1 MIEHVVRG
9 ERPPRRVERVGDT
22 VRRPAYP
29 WTPAVQA
36 LLRHLETVG
45 FPYSPRVLGFDEQ
58 GREVLTFIEG
68 ESGQGA
74 WSKVVGE
81 DGLRSYARLLRDY
94 HRAVAGWRRDPDLLW
109 SSGIQEPAGQSG
121 STPSAVEEAP
131 SRGSAEPAQEP
142 AQEVV
147 CHGDFGPWNLV
158 WRGDEPVGILD
169 WDFAYPAPARRDV
182 VYAAE
187 YAAPFRSDE
196 ECRSLGFPAP
206 PDRRR
211 RLEVFAEAYG
221 LSSTAGLA
229 DDVHRTQRETLV
241 TVRRLA
247 TAGCQPQATWAAQG
261 FLDLLE
267 RRIRWIEDDSGL
279 LVA

>member
-1 MIEHVVRG
+1 MTQHVVRG

-22 VRRPAYP
+22 VHRPAYP
-29 WTPAVQA
+29 WTPAVHA
-36 LLRHLETVG
+36 LLRHLESVG

-58 GREVLTFIEG
+58 GREVLTFIDG
-68 ESGQGA
+68 ESGPAA
-74 WSKVVGE
+74 WTRVVGE
-81 DGLRSYARLLRDY
+81 NGLRSYARLLRDY

-109 SSGIQEPAGQSG
+109 SSGIQEPAGQ
-121 STPSAVEEAP
+121 
-131 SRGSAEPAQEP
+131 EPEQDPER
-142 AQEVV
+142 EVV

-158 WRGDEPVGILD
+158 WRGEEPVGILD

-187 YAAPFRSDE
+187 YAAPFRSDA
-196 ECRSLGFPAP
+196 ECRSLGFPVP

-229 DDVHRTQRETLV
+229 DDVNRTQRETLV

-247 TAGCQPQATWAAQG
+247 RAGCQPQATWAAQG

-267 RRIRWIEDDSGL
+267 QRIRWIEDDSGL